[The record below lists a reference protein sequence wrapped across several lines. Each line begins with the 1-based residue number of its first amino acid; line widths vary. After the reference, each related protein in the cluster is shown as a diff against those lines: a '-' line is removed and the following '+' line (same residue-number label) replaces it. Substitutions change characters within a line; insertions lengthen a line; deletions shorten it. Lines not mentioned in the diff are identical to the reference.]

1 MKGEESTRKEL
12 KRDVLHFSEK
22 ATVTLLALFLKLR
35 PHLDITTVTV
45 EKKMKAI
52 VCLLWVLCLIQHLQ
66 KLSNCYVSLFRESI
80 TLTSNVTDLKAS

>member
-45 EKKMKAI
+45 EKKNESNS
-52 VCLLWVLCLIQHLQ
+52 
-66 KLSNCYVSLFRESI
+66 LSFVGTVFDSAF
-80 TLTSNVTDLKAS
+80 TKT